1 MDKKI
6 LYTLDLKFKRHNLI
20 FDYDE
25 SSKTLT
31 IGKTKKVVIK
41 YIIGTLIILLCFFF
55 AGLVNRM
62 NIPMNQVLKIIIL
75 LLSGTGFV
83 MIGNAYKLSK
93 NSKYKKVFLPNSIEL
108 VSKKELK
115 KYEAENIKGLTYEI
129 NSHKDTFNGKLFISL
144 KDESKVEL
152 LTLIEKNKN
161 HLKSDFEYLSGIIKE
176 HVKI

>member
-1 MDKKI
+1 
-6 LYTLDLKFKRHNLI
+6 
-20 FDYDE
+20 
-25 SSKTLT
+25 
-31 IGKTKKVVIK
+31 
-41 YIIGTLIILLCFFF
+41 
-55 AGLVNRM
+55 
-62 NIPMNQVLKIIIL
+62 MNQVLKIIIL